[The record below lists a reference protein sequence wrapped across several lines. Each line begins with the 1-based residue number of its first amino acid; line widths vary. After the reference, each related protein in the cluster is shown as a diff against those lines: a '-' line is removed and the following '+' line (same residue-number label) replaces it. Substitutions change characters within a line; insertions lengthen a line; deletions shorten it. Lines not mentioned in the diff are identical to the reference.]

1 MYVKSYSILVS
12 DSSLASDNLLTFRKD
27 FLEKKLKLIMTTDN
41 KIRDEKLQ
49 YNIKTEAANISALSS
64 ENVENMNIL
73 QATKYYVLIRVK

>member
-1 MYVKSYSILVS
+1 
-12 DSSLASDNLLTFRKD
+12 
-27 FLEKKLKLIMTTDN
+27 MTTDN